1 MSKKLNFATPNK
13 IGLDA
18 FAVPI
23 SSIKASKKAKA
34 AAAAR
39 EAANAEGE
47 SYVNKRIAKEFDDG
61 KIYRGTVTK
70 YTAATERDGGLWH
83 IVYEDDDEEDLNLDE
98 LQAALKL
105 FESEEAKTNGVH
117 VAPLPAETS
126 VAAPPSAAPSPTAA
140 AAVATATP
148 TEHEL
153 PDEFK
158 EILAKHEAL
167 RKRYRERA
175 EDLVQRSMELSEE
188 DFDRT
193 IQPKDGA
200 DEETTS
206 PPEDGAFPESLLS
219 ELAILIQGSPLP
231 LSTLTSN
238 AVSELVK
245 RSEGKNLTA
254 DVVSA
259 KIKILASR
267 KQYLTPLT
275 PAGSGVQVDKF
286 EDTQMNSMWRWE
298 LTTIELLPSD
308 LVKTA
313 KKVVSERRKLQNFFK
328 AVVKLL
334 SSLDKADVLFLN
346 AKSLKVKRESALAKI
361 SADEDKVLKFERE
374 EEKQRLIREAKAQKE
389 KAKLEAKAQKEQA
402 KKAAAEK
409 KELEKKAAAEKRE
422 LEKKA
427 AAEKKEQ
434 EKQAAAAKR
443 KEEGEVSL
451 DMRQRIHYHLQ
462 LRPYVPNHLAPL
474 GSSFSQI
481 FVAQKDRGCQ
491 G

>member
-1 MSKKLNFATPNK
+1 
-13 IGLDA
+13 
-18 FAVPI
+18 
-23 SSIKASKKAKA
+23 
-34 AAAAR
+34 
-39 EAANAEGE
+39 
-47 SYVNKRIAKEFDDG
+47 
-61 KIYRGTVTK
+61 
-70 YTAATERDGGLWH
+70 
-83 IVYEDDDEEDLNLDE
+83 
-98 LQAALKL
+98 
-105 FESEEAKTNGVH
+105 
-117 VAPLPAETS
+117 
-126 VAAPPSAAPSPTAA
+126 
-140 AAVATATP
+140 
-148 TEHEL
+148 
-153 PDEFK
+153 
-158 EILAKHEAL
+158 
-167 RKRYRERA
+167 
-175 EDLVQRSMELSEE
+175 MELSEE

-219 ELAILIQGSPLP
+219 DLAVLIQGSPLP

-245 RSEGKNLTA
+245 RSEGKNLTT

-286 EDTQMNSMWRWE
+286 EDTQMNLMWRWE

-389 KAKLEAKAQKEQA
+389 KAKLEAKAQKDQA

-409 KELEKKAAAEKRE
+409 RELEKKAAAEKRE

-427 AAEKKEQ
+427 AAEKRELEKKASAEKKEQ
-434 EKQAAAAKR
+434 EKKAAAAKR
-443 KEEGEVSL
+443 KEEGDVSQDL
-451 DMRQRIHYHLQ
+451 RQRIHYLQ
-462 LRPYVPNHLAPL
+462 LRPYVSHHLAPL

-481 FVAQKDRGCQ
+481 FVAQKDRGHQ